1 MYFMQLSL
9 LPSDEQ
15 RYFLDL
21 FAQVIFDTRRNR
33 PRLKTICNQRV
44 PGDLSVSCPTRL
56 LHQFPEGT
64 IYKLD
69 AKLVQVPGKQPYLVA
84 VNQRS
89 MQRALEFYE
98 HNRQLQNGV
107 VRARNLTRAKRSSS
121 SF

>member
-1 MYFMQLSL
+1 MQLSL

>member
-1 MYFMQLSL
+1 MQLSL

-33 PRLKTICNQRV
+33 PRLKTICNQMV
-44 PGDLSVSCPTRL
+44 PGDLSVSCPARL
-56 LHQFPEGT
+56 LNRFPEGT

-84 VNQRS
+84 VNQRN
-89 MQRALEFYE
+89 MQRALEYYD
-98 HNRQLQNGV
+98 HNRQLQSGTTKP
-107 VRARNLTRAKRSSS
+107 RNSSKSKRST
-121 SF
+121 FFNN